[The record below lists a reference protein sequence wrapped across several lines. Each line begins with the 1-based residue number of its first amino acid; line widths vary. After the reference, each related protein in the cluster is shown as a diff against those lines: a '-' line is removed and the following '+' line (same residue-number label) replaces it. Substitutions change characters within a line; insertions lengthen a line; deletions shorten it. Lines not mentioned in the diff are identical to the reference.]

1 MTIFFLYFIAGI
13 IQEFLFTVN
22 IRAID
27 NRNVLL
33 AAATSFLTV
42 SFGMV
47 IFYNI
52 IARFNNEQSFIA
64 IGVYSFGIGVGTALG
79 MKYHMGRRRHP

>member
-22 IRAID
+22 
-27 NRNVLL
+27 
-33 AAATSFLTV
+33 FLTV